1 MHKYV
6 KHSSLRYRLS
16 RNIRTLVSYTEE
28 KTHHDRTGQTQEFAG
43 EARRMGF
50 KKLIHHSQQ
59 ITWNAEESLVVETV
73 GCVSVCICEC
83 MMEKSGYANIR
94 NLGVVIGY
102 VQKQRDRSLYISNL
116 QCFQML
122 CLILTGVTLVFDRS
136 DTKGE

>member
-28 KTHHDRTGQTQEFAG
+28 KNTPRSYRPNSEFAG

-50 KKLIHHSQQ
+50 KRLIHYSQQ
-59 ITWNAEESLVVETV
+59 ITWNAEELLVVETV

-94 NLGVVIGY
+94 NLGIVIGY
-102 VQKQRDRSLYISNL
+102 VQKQRD
-116 QCFQML
+116 
-122 CLILTGVTLVFDRS
+122 
-136 DTKGE
+136 

>member
-28 KTHHDRTGQTQEFAG
+28 KTHHDRTGRTQSLLAKQEG
-43 EARRMGF
+43 WVF
-50 KKLIHHSQQ
+50 KKLIHSSQQ
-59 ITWNAEESLVVETV
+59 ITWNAEESLVVVTV

-94 NLGVVIGY
+94 NLGIVIGY
-102 VQKQRDRSLYISNL
+102 VQKQRD
-116 QCFQML
+116 
-122 CLILTGVTLVFDRS
+122 
-136 DTKGE
+136 